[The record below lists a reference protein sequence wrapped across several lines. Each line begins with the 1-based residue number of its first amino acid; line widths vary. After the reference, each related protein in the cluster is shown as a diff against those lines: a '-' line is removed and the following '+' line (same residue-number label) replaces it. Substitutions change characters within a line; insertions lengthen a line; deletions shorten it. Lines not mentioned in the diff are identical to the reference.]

1 MAYARTG
8 LLLAS
13 ATVVGPLL
21 VLGSPLT
28 SAPALAGLLAL
39 TGRRPQGRMPV
50 RPRLG
55 SEHGSILVE
64 VTIGTL
70 LLALTTTAVLNGMD
84 GAQDAGRRNKDRSV
98 SATLAQQD
106 LERMRSMPPSVLAN
120 LHQVRTV
127 TVAGEQV
134 SAVVPAVVPGAGSG
148 VLPSAGVSPSAGTSS
163 PSTTGKA

>member
-55 SEHGSILVE
+55 S
-64 VTIGTL
+64 
-70 LLALTTTAVLNGMD
+70 
-84 GAQDAGRRNKDRSV
+84 
-98 SATLAQQD
+98 
-106 LERMRSMPPSVLAN
+106 
-120 LHQVRTV
+120 
-127 TVAGEQV
+127 
-134 SAVVPAVVPGAGSG
+134 
-148 VLPSAGVSPSAGTSS
+148 
-163 PSTTGKA
+163 